1 MARIRAIKPELRTSL
16 TVSAWPMPVRY
27 FFVLLWGYLDDHGR
41 GVDDGLLIA
50 ADCFPR
56 DRGIQAED
64 VDTWL
69 DLMADSGSVCRYDV
83 DGRRFL
89 HCPNWT
95 EHQRPQ
101 HPAKPKIPPCPHD
114 EPGEFAEWRTKNP
127 ERPQKPSRN
136 PPEAFT
142 KIDTA
147 LSGTSPAPSG
157 NPSED
162 HGHGA
167 GATIF
172 QLPTATPTPTP
183 QRDNSAGHGAYGEPR
198 ETLTKVSGEV
208 PEILTPDQGAG
219 SREQGAGKNP
229 RPNHAVATR
238 TPEPLRPDVEEACTL
253 LADLIE
259 ANGSKRPRITQAW
272 RDAARRAIDIDGRT
286 PEQLCNA
293 IRWCQADDFWRGNV
307 LSMPKLREKYD
318 QLRLAAGRQP
328 SQQRPAYSTTDD
340 RVAGWLALKSDHEE
354 YPA

>member
-16 TVSAWPMPVRY
+16 TVSAWPMQVRY

-69 DLMADSGSVCRYDV
+69 DLMADSGSVCRYEV
-83 DGRRFL
+83 DGRHFL
-89 HCPNWT
+89 HCPNWA

-114 EPGEFAEWRTKNP
+114 EPKEFAEWRTKNP
-127 ERPQKPSRN
+127 ERPQRPSRN
-136 PPEAFT
+136 PPESFT

-157 NPSED
+157 APSD
-162 HGHGA
+162 HPEHGP
-167 GATIF
+167 GATIL
-172 QLPTATPTPTP
+172 QLPTPTP
-183 QRDNSAGHGAYGEPR
+183 DPAPWRQETAAQSAYGETR
-198 ETLTKVSGEV
+198 ENLTKVSGDL
-208 PEILTPDQGAG
+208 PEILTPDQGTG
-219 SREQGAGKNP
+219 SREQGAGNNP
-229 RPNHAVATR
+229 RPDRAIATR
-238 TPEPLRPDVEEACTL
+238 TPEPSRPDVEEACTL

-259 ANGSKRPRITQAW
+259 QNGSKRPRITQAW

-286 PEQLCNA
+286 PEQLLNA
-293 IRWCQADDFWRGNV
+293 IRWCQADPFWRGNV

-318 QLRLAAGRQP
+318 QLRLTAERQRTQ
-328 SQQRPAYSTTDD
+328 QQRPTYSTTDD
-340 RVAGWLALKSDHEE
+340 RVAGWLTLYDDEVH
-354 YPA
+354 PA